1 MKEAV
6 IFIPGFDAKYQNYF
20 LDTFLTP
27 GLLTQLEEI
36 DIKLDPQEVKIPG
49 QTGKRF
55 HCQLED
61 SEKTI
66 DIYEVYWDDLID
78 RLSSQ
83 DVMNKFVRG
92 LIMIIYWF
100 GRCWKIMQI
109 SRAFFWE
116 STMILFMVLF
126 WYVGIIVLVI
136 PELLSK
142 IGPEGSSNNFTGVRD
157 ILPTLPGWVWVC
169 WSIVSLFLL
178 ITPYFITLSINLVT
192 DFAEFLSNYL
202 KQYSGQFFWGL
213 GRKPPTI

>member
-6 IFIPGFDAKYQNYF
+6 IFIPGFDAKSQNYF

-27 GLLTQLEEI
+27 GLLTQLEDL
-36 DIKLDPQEVKIPG
+36 DIKLDPQDVKIPG

-61 SEKTI
+61 GEKTI

-100 GRCWKIMQI
+100 GRFWKIMQI

-126 WYVGIIVLVI
+126 WYVGIIFLVI
-136 PELLSK
+136 PELISK
-142 IGPEGSSNNFTGVRD
+142 IGPEELT
-157 ILPTLPGWVWVC
+157 
-169 WSIVSLFLL
+169 
-178 ITPYFITLSINLVT
+178 
-192 DFAEFLSNYL
+192 
-202 KQYSGQFFWGL
+202 K
-213 GRKPPTI
+213 